1 MQHPRG
7 ASRAARSAVPPPML
21 LATLPAW
28 LVPDPERL
36 GTLLVRLAL
45 TVLVA
50 WLLQRLGFLLVRRAE
65 RWLVSAAQ
73 DHPAT
78 RQRAHT
84 LGQTTRHLI
93 TTIVSAGALLHG
105 LDVVG
110 WDVKPLLVGASIL
123 GAALGFGA
131 QSLVR
136 DVIAGAAVLI
146 ENQYSVG
153 DAIEVAGT
161 VATVEDV
168 TLRSTRLRDYQ
179 GRLLFVPNG
188 EMRIVINH
196 SRDWHRTLVD
206 LPLAANQDLSR
217 ALAAAS
223 AAVSALHADPGRL
236 AQLLEPAQVVGLER
250 VGADGVLL
258 RLAVRTVPGAAAA
271 NTSRELRRLAL
282 EHLLRDGI
290 RTVAPDN
297 AAQPVTDAGG
307 TPPAVR
313 G

>member
-1 MQHPRG
+1 
-7 ASRAARSAVPPPML
+7 ML
-21 LATLPAW
+21 LATVPAW
-28 LVPDPERL
+28 LVPDPEHL
-36 GTLLVRLAL
+36 GTILVRLGL
-45 TVLVA
+45 TVFVA
-50 WLLQRLGFLLVRRAE
+50 WLLQRFGFLLVRRAE

-78 RQRAHT
+78 RQRART

-93 TTIVSAGALLHG
+93 TTAVAAGALLHG
-105 LDVVG
+105 LDVIG
-110 WDVKPLLVGASIL
+110 WDVKPLLVGASII

-136 DVIAGAAVLI
+136 DVISGAAILI

-153 DAIEVAGT
+153 DAVEVAGT

-206 LPLAANQDLSR
+206 VPLAPNQDLSR
-217 ALAAAS
+217 ALEAAG
-223 AAVSALHADPGRL
+223 AAVAALGADPGRQ
-236 AQLLEPAQVVGLER
+236 AQLLEPAQVIGLER
-250 VGADGVLL
+250 AGADGVLL
-258 RLAVRTVPGAAAA
+258 RLAVRTAPGAAAA
-271 NTSRELRRLAL
+271 NTSRELRRMTLD
-282 EHLLRDGI
+282 LLFRAGVRVASPDF
-290 RTVAPDN
+290 TPPSAPD
-297 AAQPVTDAGG
+297 AGAG
-307 TPPAVR
+307 APAER
-313 G
+313 A

>member
-1 MQHPRG
+1 MLP
-7 ASRAARSAVPPPML
+7 ASF
-21 LATLPAW
+21 PAW
-28 LVPDPERL
+28 LVPDTERL
-36 GTLLVRLAL
+36 GTTLVSLAL

-50 WLLQRLGFLLVRRAE
+50 LLLQRIGFLLVRRAE
-65 RWLVSAAQ
+65 RWLVRAAQ
-73 DHPAT
+73 DQPAT
-78 RQRAHT
+78 LQRART

-93 TTIVSAGALLHG
+93 TTAVAAGALLHG
-105 LDVVG
+105 LDVIG

-136 DVIAGAAVLI
+136 DVIAGTAILI

-153 DAIEVAGT
+153 DSVEVAGT

-206 LPLAANQDLSR
+206 LPLAPNQDLSR
-217 ALAAAS
+217 ALDAAA
-223 AAVSALHADPGRL
+223 AAVAALGADPGRQ

-250 VGADGVLL
+250 VGADGVVL
-258 RLAVRTVPGAAAA
+258 RLAVRTAPGAAAG
-271 NTSRELRRLAL
+271 NTSLELRRLAL
-282 EHLLRDGI
+282 EHLLRGGV
-290 RTVAPDN
+290 RTASTEWTLPSAPY
-297 AAQPVTDAGG
+297 VGAG
-307 TPPAVR
+307 PPAQSA
-313 G
+313 